1 MPPVDA
7 AGHGTLRKLR
17 GEIQFLQECGQLE
30 ARIRLRPPATQVELD
45 RDPGDD
51 HFGRPGHRQHGG
63 FELAALDMGSLGYDQ
78 LEEAFQTAQKLDARD
93 VAGKFAAAL
102 VERPSRTE
110 KPDRYPWHHHLIQ
123 LAVNQGDWDAA
134 LDRSTKAKRT
144 TASTTRDAAAT
155 TTSCARPG
163 VREAGLD
170 RSSPGRVR
178 QADRAGPERA
188 EVAVSAA
195 EALLSAKQPGHALKI
210 AEAGLAEARQN
221 SRDLEG
227 AFLELAEAARRQAE
241 VV

>member
-63 FELAALDMGSLGYDQ
+63 FEAAALDMGSLGYDQ

-134 LDRSTKAKRT
+134 LDQVNEGEK
-144 TASTTRDAAAT
+144 DD
-155 TTSCARPG
+155 C
-163 VREAGLD
+163 EHNQ
-170 RSSPGRVR
+170 GRR
-178 QADRAGPERA
+178 RNDY
-188 EVAVSAA
+188 
-195 EALLSAKQPGHALKI
+195 
-210 AEAGLAEARQN
+210 
-221 SRDLEG
+221 
-227 AFLELAEAARRQAE
+227 EAARGQVYAKQGSIDQAQD
-241 VV
+241 VFDKLIARVRAS